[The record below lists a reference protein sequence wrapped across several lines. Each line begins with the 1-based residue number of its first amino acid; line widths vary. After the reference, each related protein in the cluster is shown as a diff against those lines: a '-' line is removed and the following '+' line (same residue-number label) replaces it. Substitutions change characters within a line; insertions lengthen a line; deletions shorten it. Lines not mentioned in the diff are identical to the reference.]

1 MTKVKVNRG
10 FLRMS
15 MFLNDG
21 DIKQTKRCI
30 LLVSLGLIDS
40 PIIPK
45 KFADEYRQ
53 YKWDQLWTKDEEEWL
68 IKINNDQD
76 KYQEVE

>member
-1 MTKVKVNRG
+1 MPKVKVNRG

-45 KFADEYRQ
+45 KFADEYRL
-53 YKWDQLWTKDEEEWL
+53 YKWEQLWTKDEEEWL
-68 IKINNDQD
+68 IKINKD
-76 KYQEVE
+76 KDFNHNVE

>member
-1 MTKVKVNRG
+1 MPKVKVNRG

-30 LLVSLGLIDS
+30 IASSLGITDS

-45 KFADEYRQ
+45 KFADEYRL
-53 YKWDQLWTKDEEEWL
+53 YKWEQLWTKDEEEWL
-68 IKINNDQD
+68 IKMENDSRG
-76 KYQEVE
+76 